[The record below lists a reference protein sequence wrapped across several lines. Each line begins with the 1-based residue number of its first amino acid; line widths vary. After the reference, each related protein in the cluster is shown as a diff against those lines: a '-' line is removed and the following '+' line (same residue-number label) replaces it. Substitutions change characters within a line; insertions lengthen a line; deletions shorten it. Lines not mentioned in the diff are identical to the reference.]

1 MNYIVKCVM
10 GFDRFVRNFKRPMEM
25 VERGYY
31 FSMLSRIGLC
41 VVTCKCDDFFF
52 EDNGICFF

>member
-1 MNYIVKCVM
+1 M